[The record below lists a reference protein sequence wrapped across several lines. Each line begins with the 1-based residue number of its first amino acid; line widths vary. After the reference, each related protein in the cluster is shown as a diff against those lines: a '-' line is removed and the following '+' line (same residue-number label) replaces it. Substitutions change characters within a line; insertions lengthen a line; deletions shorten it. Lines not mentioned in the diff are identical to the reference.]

1 MEKIINKRK
10 ISIEVILLKRGGYKM
25 ANEKI
30 SSYLKEI
37 EAAIN
42 HLVEIHKKY
51 SDTKYLLAFRGEAK
65 DYADTSM
72 MPSLFRDEMDVQKES
87 YLFELLGDFGF
98 LENKSERNI
107 DKAIE
112 AQHYVAISRMLD
124 ISFSVL
130 PAIYFACSSHKEEDG
145 FLFVFCF
152 PENYSPHSRYIEQFY
167 TKILENKKNN
177 IAYPG
182 NFKVISHSYSNERI
196 KAQVGGFVFFPGYEF
211 RPIQPVYYKKITI
224 LAEDKTD
231 ILKRLDEMFNI
242 NEATLFPEKEKISGI
257 IKERFKENTYSIGNI
272 TIENEVDSYCRKIEY
287 ESRLMMDNE
296 NTDITD
302 KKLINFLRK
311 LRKEESD
318 LVYYVSMSAIEDGEK
333 KKLINRIRERFE
345 IIKIKYNG
353 R

>member
-1 MEKIINKRK
+1 
-10 ISIEVILLKRGGYKM
+10 
-25 ANEKI
+25 
-30 SSYLKEI
+30 
-37 EAAIN
+37 
-42 HLVEIHKKY
+42 
-51 SDTKYLLAFRGEAK
+51 
-65 DYADTSM
+65 
-72 MPSLFRDEMDVQKES
+72 
-87 YLFELLGDFGF
+87 
-98 LENKSERNI
+98 
-107 DKAIE
+107 
-112 AQHYVAISRMLD
+112 
-124 ISFSVL
+124 
-130 PAIYFACSSHKEEDG
+130 
-145 FLFVFCF
+145 
-152 PENYSPHSRYIEQFY
+152 
-167 TKILENKKNN
+167 
-177 IAYPG
+177 
-182 NFKVISHSYSNERI
+182 
-196 KAQVGGFVFFPGYEF
+196 
-211 RPIQPVYYKKITI
+211 
-224 LAEDKTD
+224 
-231 ILKRLDEMFNI
+231 MFNI

>member
-1 MEKIINKRK
+1 M
-10 ISIEVILLKRGGYKM
+10 
-25 ANEKI
+25 
-30 SSYLKEI
+30 
-37 EAAIN
+37 
-42 HLVEIHKKY
+42 
-51 SDTKYLLAFRGEAK
+51 
-65 DYADTSM
+65 
-72 MPSLFRDEMDVQKES
+72 
-87 YLFELLGDFGF
+87 
-98 LENKSERNI
+98 
-107 DKAIE
+107 
-112 AQHYVAISRMLD
+112 
-124 ISFSVL
+124 
-130 PAIYFACSSHKEEDG
+130 
-145 FLFVFCF
+145 
-152 PENYSPHSRYIEQFY
+152 
-167 TKILENKKNN
+167 
-177 IAYPG
+177 
-182 NFKVISHSYSNERI
+182 
-196 KAQVGGFVFFPGYEF
+196 
-211 RPIQPVYYKKITI
+211 
-224 LAEDKTD
+224 AEDKTD